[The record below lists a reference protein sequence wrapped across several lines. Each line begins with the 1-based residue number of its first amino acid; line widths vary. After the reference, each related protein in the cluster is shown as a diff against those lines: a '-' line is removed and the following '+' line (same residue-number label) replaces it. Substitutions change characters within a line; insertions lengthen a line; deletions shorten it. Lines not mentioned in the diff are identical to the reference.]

1 MSAASPRG
9 LAPATLLLCDHGT
22 RGAAAAADLAVAIA
36 LPGVTTVVHCLV
48 VPDLWDGMQGDDW
61 LNDATTRDAF
71 GAYVEK
77 MLAEEARAVSRA
89 IEARCRERGVA
100 YRAALRFGE
109 PVAVALAV
117 AAEVGA
123 DLCVVGPPRRKG
135 EAGLR
140 SRMRL
145 ERLTR
150 GLPCPLLVANRRPC

>member
-9 LAPATLLLCDHGT
+9 LAPATLLLCHHGT
-22 RGAAAAADLAVAIA
+22 RGAAAAADLAAEIA
-36 LPGVTTVVHCLV
+36 LPGLTTVVHCLV
-48 VPDLWDGMQGDDW
+48 VPDLWSGMQGDDW

-89 IEARCRERGVA
+89 IEAQCRARGVA

-109 PVAVALAV
+109 PAAVALAV
-117 AAEVGA
+117 AVEVGA
-123 DLCVVGPPRRKG
+123 DLCVIGPPRRRG

-145 ERLTR
+145 ERLLR
-150 GLPCPLLVANRRPC
+150 DLPCPLLVASRRSR